1 MLTKMSDRTVRKGCK
16 VCGSTQVYWAKD
28 DSTTQFVLV
37 DASTYTRSVPKGCA
51 VSDTERHTCNDNKV
65 YDRPRALQDDA
76 TNDTTTTEDN
86 KVSTETTT
94 KPASDD
100 AATKIAASDTDA
112 ATAALAALRAV
123 LTPTV
128 DRSDVLAIVKDEIA
142 SLVFPTRT
150 VVVRDDVRRTIEGA
164 THAKLADVT
173 TDILAGEH
181 VLMVGPAG
189 TGKSTIAEQTA
200 EALGLPFFAIS
211 LSPQTSS
218 AQVIGY
224 MQAAGQYVRTLFR
237 EAYENGGLFHFDE
250 FDNGHPSVL
259 ALINSALANGHMA
272 FPDGMVK
279 RHDDFR
285 VIASANTYGR
295 GPDRQY
301 VGRQALDA
309 ATLDRFSVETIDIDT
324 ALERQLCIAT
334 GIDAGKADDI
344 LKYVYKLRDNADAHK
359 LPVVVSPR
367 AAVGACRLIVAGRA
381 WRDVVAARM
390 RRGLSDA
397 DWRKLSTDVPP
408 VTF

>member
-1 MLTKMSDRTVRKGCK
+1 MSDLIKMSDRTVRKPCK
-16 VCGSTQVYWAKD
+16 RCGTTDLYWGKRDGNFILVAATPETRAVAKGAAFPVDDSIIHTCADTLPREDRAEPEADEIKPETVHIPVVKPEPAPTVPSSAKD
-28 DSTTQFVLV
+28 A
-37 DASTYTRSVPKGCA
+37 DAL
-51 VSDTERHTCNDNKV
+51 D
-65 YDRPRALQDDA
+65 
-76 TNDTTTTEDN
+76 
-86 KVSTETTT
+86 
-94 KPASDD
+94 
-100 AATKIAASDTDA
+100 
-112 ATAALAALRAV
+112 ALRKLLAPEV
-123 LTPTV
+123 RPE
-128 DRSDVLAIVKDEIA
+128 DVRAIVKSELEGIA
-142 SLVFPTRT
+142 FPTRT
-150 VVVRDDVRRTIEGA
+150 IVITEHGDRKPVGGA

-189 TGKSTIAEQTA
+189 TGKSTIAEQCA
-200 EALGLPFFAIS
+200 EALGLPFYAIS

-218 AQVIGY
+218 SQVIGY
-224 MQAAGQYVRTLFR
+224 MQAAGEYVRTLFR

-259 ALINSALANGHMA
+259 ALVNAALANGHMA

-324 ALERQLCIAT
+324 ALERQICLGT
-334 GIDAGKADDI
+334 GLESDRVLGV
-344 LKYVYKLRDNADAHK
+344 LSYVYKLRDNAEAHK
-359 LPVVVSPR
+359 LPVVISPR
-367 AAVGACRLIVAGRA
+367 ASVGACRLLKAGRD
-381 WRDVVAARM
+381 WKSIVDARM

-397 DWRKLSTDVPP
+397 DWSKLSSGAPSVK
-408 VTF
+408 